1 MNISS
6 NGALRDKKMIEIF
19 GIKNCDTMKKAFRWL
34 DENNLEYC
42 FHDYKKEG
50 VGEAIA
56 KAWVEELGWESI
68 INKRGT
74 TWRKLDEETKNTMDN
89 NSAIQTMIAQP
100 SIIKRP
106 LVIVNESIYLGFNA
120 EDYAQKLL

>member
-1 MNISS
+1 
-6 NGALRDKKMIEIF
+6 MIKIF

-34 DENNLEYC
+34 DENHLEYS
-42 FHDYKKEG
+42 FHDYKKQG
-50 VGEAIA
+50 LDEATA
-56 KAWVEELGWESI
+56 KEWVDKLGWENV

-89 NSAIQTMIAQP
+89 KNAVNTMITNT

-106 LVIVNESIYLGFNA
+106 LLVSDNEIYLGFSP
-120 EDYAQKLL
+120 EEYTQQLL

>member
-1 MNISS
+1 LNISS

-50 VGEAIA
+50 VDEAIA

-106 LVIVNESIYLGFNA
+106 LVMVNESIYLGFNA

>member
-1 MNISS
+1 
-6 NGALRDKKMIEIF
+6 MIEIY

-34 DENNLEYC
+34 DDNNLDYA

-50 VGEAIA
+50 VNEAQA
-56 KAWVEELGWESI
+56 KAWLEQLGWENV

-74 TWRKLDEETKNTMDN
+74 TWRKLEEDIKNTMDN
-89 NSAIQTMIAQP
+89 NSAIQIMLAQP

-106 LVIVNESIYLGFNA
+106 LITFKESIFLGFNA
-120 EDYAQKLL
+120 EEYSQKLL

>member
-1 MNISS
+1 
-6 NGALRDKKMIEIF
+6 MIEIY

-34 DENNLEYC
+34 DDNKIEYR

-50 VGEAIA
+50 LEISMA
-56 KAWVEELGWESI
+56 KAWIDQLGWESV

-89 NSAIQTMIAQP
+89 EKAIEVIVNHSSM
-100 SIIKRP
+100 IKRP
-106 LVIVNESIYLGFNA
+106 LLIQNGAIYLGFNA
-120 EDYAQKLL
+120 EEYAQKLL